1 MELLRRAAR
10 EARVVAGLL
19 IAVLAAGVGYYD
31 NLASQQLTDR
41 DFAVCGRAQIA
52 PECSSRM
59 APVFTG
65 WTASSGNGFRRVY
78 HVTVATGRRT
88 TETIDGLSKAD
99 VAPFESVRRAE
110 LRYP

>member
-31 NLASQQLTDR
+31 KLASQQLTDR